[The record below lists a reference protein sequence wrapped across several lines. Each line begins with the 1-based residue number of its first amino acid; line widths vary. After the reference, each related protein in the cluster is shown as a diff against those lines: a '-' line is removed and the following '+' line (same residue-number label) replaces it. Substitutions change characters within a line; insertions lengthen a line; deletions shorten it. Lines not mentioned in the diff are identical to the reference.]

1 VTKNKTPRMAT
12 VIGTSRLN
20 AASPTYC
27 TICVN
32 ISSVP

>member
-1 VTKNKTPRMAT
+1 VTKKRTPRMAT

-20 AASPTYC
+20 AANPTYGV
-27 TICVN
+27 IWVS